1 MMTLMEALR
10 SRHSVRCYTPQPLDD
25 AVRRMLEDEIAQC
38 NAESGLHIQLVTDEP
53 TAFKGLASYG
63 KFSGVTHYLVMAAP
77 KDKRADERVGYYGE
91 RLVLRARQWG
101 LCSCWVGLTYRKVP
115 RAFTLNE
122 GERVACVIAIGY
134 AEDKGVLHKLRSPE
148 TLAPDYAAAPQWYRQ
163 GVDAA
168 QLAPSAVNQQKYR
181 FALIGGDGPLPV
193 VHIRRGRSLVGYTR
207 MDMGIAK
214 LHFEMGVNEG
224 PWGARTFV
232 WKEEH

>member
-1 MMTLMEALR
+1 MTIQEAMHA
-10 SRHSVRCYTPQPLDD
+10 RHSVRQYENRPLGDEVI
-25 AVRRMLEDEIAQC
+25 AALKQEIAAC
-38 NAESGLHIQLVTDEP
+38 NRESGLHIQLVTDEP

-63 KFSGVTHYLVMAAP
+63 KFSGVIHYLVMAAP

-115 RAFTLNE
+115 RAFSLNE
-122 GERVACVIAIGY
+122 DERVACVIAIGY
-134 AEDKGVLHKLRSPE
+134 AEDKGVLHKQRSPE
-148 TLAPDYAAAPQWYRQ
+148 TLAPDYPSAPLWYRR
-163 GVDAA
+163 GIDAA
-168 QLAPSAVNQQKYR
+168 LLAPSAVNQQKYR

-232 WKEEH
+232 WEEEH

>member
-10 SRHSVRCYTPQPLDD
+10 SRHSVRRYTPQPLDD
-25 AVRRMLEDEIAQC
+25 AARQMLEDEIAQC

-63 KFSGVTHYLVMAAP
+63 KFCGVCHYLVMAAP

-122 GERVACVIAIGY
+122 GERVACVITLGY
-134 AEDKGVLHKLRSPE
+134 ADDQGVQHKLRTAE
-148 TLAPDYAAAPQWYRQ
+148 TIAPDYAAAPQWYRQ

-168 QLAPSAVNQQKYR
+168 LLAPSAVNQQKYR

-193 VHIRRGRSLVGYTR
+193 VRIRRGRSLVGYTR

-224 PWGARTFV
+224 PWGAHTFV
-232 WKEEH
+232 WAEEH